1 MKELTPAQ
9 KLYCA
14 ILGETTEAMN
24 VPVVSTEQA
33 ENAISSLASREQE
46 VIRLRFGFKGKPL
59 TLDQVGVVL
68 PRADG
73 GIGLSRERVRQIEAK
88 ALRKL
93 RHPKCIKT
101 WRLVS
106 EQN

>member
-1 MKELTPAQ
+1 MEEPTPAQ

-14 ILGETTEAMN
+14 VLGETTDTTNM
-24 VPVVSTEQA
+24 PVVSTEQV
-33 ENAISSLASREQE
+33 ENAISSLALREQE

-59 TLDQVGVVL
+59 TLDQVGIVL
-68 PRADG
+68 PRAGG
-73 GIGLSRERVRQIEAK
+73 GIGVSRERVRQIEAK

-101 WRLVS
+101 WRLVR
-106 EQN
+106 

>member
-1 MKELTPAQ
+1 MKGLTPAQ

-14 ILGETTEAMN
+14 ILGETTDITNMPAI
-24 VPVVSTEQA
+24 STEQA
-33 ENAISSLASREQE
+33 ENAISSLGLREQE
-46 VIRLRFGFKGKPL
+46 VIRLRFGFKGKRL
-59 TLDQVGVVL
+59 TLEQVGMVL

-73 GIGLSRERVRQIEAK
+73 GIGVSRERVRQIEAK

-101 WRLVS
+101 WRLAG
-106 EQN
+106 E